1 MNGKGRKVMEK
12 RVVTR
17 EHYIQLRDAFRKAA
31 KDDALL
37 DRFLEDL
44 LTPAEYAELATRW
57 QIVQLL
63 VNGLTYRDVAHKLH
77 IATETVSRGARE
89 LMDVRGGF
97 SQLLNHDKDKKF

>member
-1 MNGKGRKVMEK
+1 MSGTGRKVTEK
-12 RVVTR
+12 RVVTK
-17 EHYIQLRDAFRKAA
+17 EQFIQLRLALRKAT

-63 VNGLTYRDVAHKLH
+63 ANGLTYREIVSKLH

-89 LMDVRGGF
+89 LADVRGGF
-97 SQLLNHDKDKKF
+97 SQLLKHDKNF